1 MRERTRVKD
10 DCMSNLRHGDYNYVT
25 FALVLFFLSPS
36 ILSSRNHHLIQY
48 EGQGYFFV
56 CAHVCIYT
64 HMQRMHII
72 QNTSS
77 LAIIQYSELMMVLP
91 DIFFSPSFR
100 CLCVYNIL
108 FFCKILSDAYST
120 SRFDRERS
128 HLFLCT
134 TKTFL
139 LFICTI
145 DLHNCFSY

>member
-1 MRERTRVKD
+1 
-10 DCMSNLRHGDYNYVT
+10 MSNLRHGDYNYVT

-91 DIFFSPSFR
+91 DIFLPPFDVYVCTISYFSAKYYLTHTRQIDSIEKDPICFCAR
-100 CLCVYNIL
+100 QKH
-108 FFCKILSDAYST
+108 FF
-120 SRFDRERS
+120 
-128 HLFLCT
+128 HLFVRSIYIIVLVTSSRVNAQRYC
-134 TKTFL
+134 
-139 LFICTI
+139 
-145 DLHNCFSY
+145 